1 MDNFNS
7 CLLFVVHGAESTA
20 MLGGHSHGGDMT
32 GEDVNASFEAALR
45 GFLVILALSLHAI
58 FEGIAL
64 GLTGTENSVWFL
76 FFAIASHKFV
86 ISFCVGMQFVS
97 SGSE

>member
-1 MDNFNS
+1 MVKTVNS
-7 CLLFVVHGAESTA
+7 EMKIITCFT
-20 MLGGHSHGGDMT
+20 
-32 GEDVNASFEAALR
+32 FC
-45 GFLVILALSLHAI
+45 SLHAV

-64 GLTGTENSVWFL
+64 GLTASESSVWYL

-97 SGSE
+97 SGKYCHLF